1 MDVNQLWLW
10 MQFLTKK
17 LLSGEIQP
25 DAFNLALNAVN
36 IDFFN
41 LKCGLPQEYQPN
53 HPMPRQAYEVSVK
66 ITDDIKHLR
75 KRVTLA
81 NNGFNI
87 YILPTDYGAFS
98 SVRYPRYIETHGK
111 QILDWTTV
119 DILTDEDYNERQGS
133 KLLPITAKSPCGC
146 YMQTSGGTGWE
157 IPVSEITTINLT
169 YLRIPTTPVFGF
181 TMVNDEPEYNPATS
195 TQLDWPVTTHQDFVI
210 ALCRYVGIYLN
221 APELW
226 QMLGARAQSGQA

>member
-53 HPMPRQAYEVSVK
+53 HPMPRQAYEVSTR
-66 ITDDIKHLR
+66 ITDDIQHLR
-75 KRVTLA
+75 KRATIA

-87 YILPTDYGAFS
+87 YTIPTDYGAFS
-98 SVRYPRYIETHGK
+98 SMRYPRYIQKRGV
-111 QILDWTTV
+111 QSIDWRTI
-119 DILTDEDYNERQGS
+119 DILTDEDYNERLES
-133 KLLPITAKSPCGC
+133 NLLPITAKSPFGC
-146 YMQTSGGTGWE
+146 YVQTVSGTGWE
-157 IPVSEITTINLT
+157 VPLSDITTIQLT
-169 YLRIPTTPVFGF
+169 YLRLPNTPVFGYN
-181 TMVNDEPEYNPATS
+181 MVNDEPVYVPAAS
-195 TQLDWPVTTHQDFVI
+195 TQLDWPVTCHQDFVI

-221 APELW
+221 APEIL